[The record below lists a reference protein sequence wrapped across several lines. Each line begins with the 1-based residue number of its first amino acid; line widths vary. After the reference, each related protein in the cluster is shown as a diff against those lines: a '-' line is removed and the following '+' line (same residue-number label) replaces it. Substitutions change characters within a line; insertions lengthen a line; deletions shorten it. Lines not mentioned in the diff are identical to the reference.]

1 MSNQLLNRENNFHP
15 PFLYC
20 FEDAADIIFQQIPTS
35 LRERIRLDDILFILE
50 CKDEYL
56 DITYPNVNMPVL
68 NEFPQEINTSDM
80 IRFLMTQI
88 RLEQVDLS
96 EHDLTE
102 ILDAELYYFEKNG
115 ALRDA
120 GEWLN

>member
-1 MSNQLLNRENNFHP
+1 MSNQLLNCENNFHP
-15 PFLYC
+15 AFLYC
-20 FEDAADIIFQQIPTS
+20 FEDAADIILQQIPTS
-35 LRERIRLDDILFILE
+35 LRERIRLEDILFVLE

-56 DITYPNVNMPVL
+56 DTTYPNVAMPAL
-68 NEFPQEINTSDM
+68 NEFPQEINIRDM
-80 IRFLMTQI
+80 IRYLMIQI
-88 RLEQVDLS
+88 QQEQVDLS
-96 EHDLTE
+96 ENDLTE

>member
-1 MSNQLLNRENNFHP
+1 MSNQLLNRENNFHA

-20 FEDAADIIFQQIPTS
+20 FEDAADLIFQQIPPS
-35 LRERIRLDDILFILE
+35 LQERIQLEDILFVLE

-56 DITYPNVNMPVL
+56 DMTYPITKPVL
-68 NEFPQEINTSDM
+68 NEFPQEINISDM
-80 IRFLMTQI
+80 IRFLMNQI

-102 ILDAELYYFEKNG
+102 ILDAELYYFETNG